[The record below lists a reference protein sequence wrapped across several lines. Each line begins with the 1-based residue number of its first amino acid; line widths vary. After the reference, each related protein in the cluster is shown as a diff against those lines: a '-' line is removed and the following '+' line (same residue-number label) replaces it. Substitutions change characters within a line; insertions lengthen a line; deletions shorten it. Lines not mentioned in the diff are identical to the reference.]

1 MLTAPT
7 LMRTGFAA
15 DKDSGKQSDETQTAE
30 LLFVQSA
37 ASATLKDGVLRLG
50 KIHPTTIYFF

>member
-1 MLTAPT
+1 
-7 LMRTGFAA
+7 MRTGFAA